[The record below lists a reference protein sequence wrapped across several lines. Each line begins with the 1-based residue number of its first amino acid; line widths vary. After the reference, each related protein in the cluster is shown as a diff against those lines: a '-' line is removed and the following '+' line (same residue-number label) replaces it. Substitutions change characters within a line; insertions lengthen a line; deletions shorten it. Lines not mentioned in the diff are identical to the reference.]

1 MPEWP
6 LGCCLGLALC
16 LALHPTPTARAVP
29 DSVKVACSSDYN
41 RFCPRYK
48 VGTGKLNRC
57 MRSNGKRL
65 SRVCVRALID
75 NGMVPAQPPEKG
87 ASAPI
92 SSVGIMAV
100 ANSLSSTQLAR

>member
-1 MPEWP
+1 MTVLKSTCGGNAGVAFGLM
-6 LGCCLGLALC
+6 LGACTLFGYTSDA
-16 LALHPTPTARAVP
+16 TARVVP
-29 DSVKVACSSDYN
+29 DSVKVACSSDYS

-75 NGMVPAQPPEKG
+75 NGMVPR
-87 ASAPI
+87 
-92 SSVGIMAV
+92 
-100 ANSLSSTQLAR
+100 SLLKKARQRQ

>member
-1 MPEWP
+1 MKV
-6 LGCCLGLALC
+6 LKRIKNGNAAVAIGVIVGASALVGYT
-16 LALHPTPTARAVP
+16 AGASARAVP

-48 VGTGKLNRC
+48 VGTSKLNRC

-75 NGMVPAQPPEKG
+75 HGMVPR
-87 ASAPI
+87 
-92 SSVGIMAV
+92 
-100 ANSLSSTQLAR
+100 SLLRKARQRR

>member
-1 MPEWP
+1 MKVVKRIKK
-6 LGCCLGLALC
+6 GRAAVAIGLIVGASTLVGY
-16 LALHPTPTARAVP
+16 TSEVSARRSVP

-48 VGTGKLNRC
+48 VGTSKLNRC

-75 NGMVPAQPPEKG
+75 HGMVPR
-87 ASAPI
+87 
-92 SSVGIMAV
+92 
-100 ANSLSSTQLAR
+100 SLLKKARQRR